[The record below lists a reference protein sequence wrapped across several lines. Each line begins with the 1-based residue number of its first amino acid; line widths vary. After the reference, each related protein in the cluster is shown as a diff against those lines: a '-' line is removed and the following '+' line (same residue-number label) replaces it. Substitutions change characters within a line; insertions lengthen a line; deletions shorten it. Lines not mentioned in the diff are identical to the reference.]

1 MNNEINNSQLN
12 NIPNHQ
18 VNDNENLINK
28 INELEE
34 RVTKLEKIE
43 KKRKIRAIIS
53 LIIRLLIYIATI
65 IALIYAWNNI
75 YNSIIKPYNETIDE
89 VNGIKDKTTSK
100 IEKYTDIFNKR

>member
-43 KKRKIRAIIS
+43 KKRKN
-53 LIIRLLIYIATI
+53 Y
-65 IALIYAWNNI
+65 
-75 YNSIIKPYNETIDE
+75 
-89 VNGIKDKTTSK
+89 
-100 IEKYTDIFNKR
+100 

>member
-65 IALIYAWNNI
+65 IVLIYAWNNI
-75 YNSIIKPYNETIDE
+75 YNSIIKP